1 MWDSV
6 VPDQE
11 ESIIIDIGCS
21 DAVAR
26 EAAPSSATD
35 DSIEIAQRMPPGA
48 LNLSK
53 ATSAMG
59 RGPNHNDVGE
69 LGHRLE
75 DDAQV

>member
-26 EAAPSSATD
+26 EAAPSSAKD
-35 DSIEIAQRMPPGA
+35 DNIDIAQRMAQKPVN
-48 LNLSK
+48 LNK
-53 ATSAMG
+53 ATSTIG
-59 RGPNHNDVGE
+59 
-69 LGHRLE
+69 
-75 DDAQV
+75 